1 MRSSKIHGEFTVHLT
16 HSERLSGMMVD
27 EGEAGPHDAIG
38 VTQMRNLVTHIL
50 KLRREHLVA
59 IMARLPGWTKE
70 MLDSIQEYHSVPRG
84 KARKEKA
91 LWRLAIGGLG
101 LEGEVL
107 GVEIWG
113 DVILGRSTESLE
125 VDINLSRYNGLEL
138 GVSRCH
144 AMIRPTASAL
154 FLIDLG
160 STNGTLCNFVPLER
174 GKAHRLTEGDVIL
187 LGGLHFIVMGIF
199 PVA

>member
-1 MRSSKIHGEFTVHLT
+1 MR
-16 HSERLSGMMVD
+16 
-27 EGEAGPHDAIG
+27 EGEASQLRSG
-38 VTQMRNLVTHIL
+38 VTQMRNLVTRIF
-50 KLRREHLVA
+50 KLRREDLTA

-70 MLDSIQEYHSVPRG
+70 MLDSIQEYHPVPKG
-84 KARKEKA
+84 EAKQEKA

-101 LEGEVL
+101 LEGDVMGL
-107 GVEIWG
+107 EIWG
-113 DVILGRSTESLE
+113 DATLGRSAESLE
-125 VDINLSRYNGLEL
+125 VDIDLSRYDALEL
-138 GVSRCH
+138 GVSRRH